1 VPGQYQIAGETA
13 NAIAASI
20 ERAITA
26 GVLEPGAP
34 LPSVRRLALD
44 LGVSP
49 ATVSGAVAD
58 LRRRGLVVSRPRSG
72 THVAERSAV
81 RRARMPAPIPPG
93 ARDLAGGNPDPDLLP
108 DLGGALRELDVPAR
122 LYGAPPVLDELAEV
136 AGADLAR
143 DGVPVERVAVVNGA
157 LDGIERVLAA
167 RLASGDAVAVEDPG
181 WPNVFDVARALGLRL
196 VPVAVDD
203 RGMLPGALAGALR
216 AGARAVVITPRG
228 HNPAGAALD
237 AARAEELRAVLTP
250 DVLVLEDDHLG
261 PVAGSPWQ
269 SVGPSRPAASHP
281 HTIGPGAAPERRPIG
296 PGRQAWAV
304 VRSASKWLG
313 PDLRVAVV
321 AGDELTLSRVEG
333 RQSLGPGWVSGIS
346 QALAASL
353 WSDPEVAALTRR
365 AVETYARRREAL
377 SAALASHGI
386 EARARSGINLWIEV
400 PDEDAAVRG
409 LLVDGWA
416 AAAGAPFRLEAGP
429 AVRITTAA
437 LEESDAERVATA
449 LARAVRPRLRTR
461 AA

>member
-1 VPGQYQIAGETA
+1 M
-13 NAIAASI
+13 
-20 ERAITA
+20 
-26 GVLEPGAP
+26 
-34 LPSVRRLALD
+34 D

-49 ATVSGAVAD
+49 ATVSGALAD
-58 LRRRGLVVSRPRSG
+58 LRRRGLIVSRPRSG

-93 ARDLAGGNPDPDLLP
+93 ARDLASGNPDPALLP
-108 DLGGALRELDVPAR
+108 DLTAALRGLNVPAR

-143 DGVPVERVAVVNGA
+143 DGVPVERIAVVNGA

-167 RLASGDAVAVEDPG
+167 RLAPGDAVAVEDPG

-196 VPVAVDD
+196 VPVAVDE
-203 RGMLPGALAGALR
+203 RGMLPDALAGALR

-237 AARAEELRAVLTP
+237 AARAEELRALLP
-250 DVLVLEDDHLG
+250 PEVLVLEDDHLG
-261 PVAGSPWQ
+261 PVAGSPWH
-269 SVGPSRPAASHP
+269 SVGPGRP
-281 HTIGPGAAPERRPIG
+281 
-296 PGRQAWAV
+296 AWAV

-346 QALAASL
+346 QALAARL
-353 WSDPEVAALTRR
+353 WSDPATVSLTRR

-377 SAALASHGI
+377 SAALAAHGI
-386 EARARSGINLWIEV
+386 EARARSGINLWIPV
-400 PDEDAAVRG
+400 ADEDAAVRG

-416 AAAGAPFRLEAGP
+416 AAAGSPFRLEAGP

-437 LEESDAERVATA
+437 LDEADAERVAAA
-449 LARAVRPRLRTR
+449 LARAVRPQLRTR

>member
-1 VPGQYQIAGETA
+1 
-13 NAIAASI
+13 
-20 ERAITA
+20 
-26 GVLEPGAP
+26 
-34 LPSVRRLALD
+34 
-44 LGVSP
+44 
-49 ATVSGAVAD
+49 
-58 LRRRGLVVSRPRSG
+58 
-72 THVAERSAV
+72 VAERSAA
-81 RRARMPAPIPPG
+81 RRARMPAPIPAG
-93 ARDLAGGNPDPDLLP
+93 ARDLAGGNPDPALLP
-108 DLGGALRELDVPAR
+108 DLGAALRTLDVPAR

-143 DGVPVERVAVVNGA
+143 DGVPVERIAVVNGA

-167 RLASGDAVAVEDPG
+167 RLAPGDAVAVEDPG

-196 VPVAVDD
+196 VPVAVDE
-203 RGMLPGALAGALR
+203 RGMRPDALAAALC

-237 AARAEELRAVLTP
+237 AARADELRGLLP
-250 DVLVLEDDHLG
+250 PEVLVLEDDHLG
-261 PVAGSPWQ
+261 PVAGSRWY
-269 SVGPSRPAASHP
+269 SLASQRG
-281 HTIGPGAAPERRPIG
+281 T
-296 PGRQAWAV
+296 WAV

-346 QALAASL
+346 QALAARLWNDPATASL
-353 WSDPEVAALTRR
+353 IRR

-377 SAALASHGI
+377 TTALAAHGI
-386 EARARSGINLWIEV
+386 EARARSGINLWIPV

-409 LLVDGWA
+409 LLVEGWA
-416 AAAGAPFRLEAGP
+416 AAAGSPFRLEAGP

-437 LEESDAERVATA
+437 LDESDAERVAAA
-449 LARAVRPRLRTR
+449 LARAVRPQLRTR